1 MRKPLKRSAPP
12 PASRGG
18 KATKRA
24 PAKPTAQ
31 EVHSIRVAKLR
42 AGTVVDHLAAGT
54 ALRCL
59 EILGHPAEGVV
70 TVGLNLPS
78 KRMKRKDILKM
89 ENRVLTA
96 AELARIALF
105 GTRATVCV
113 IEDYRVVRKIPLELP
128 TVIDGVVR
136 CPNPSC
142 ITHHDPVVPRV
153 RVDATDP
160 LRLRCHYC
168 ERRIRSDEIVFEPSP
183 AKPAGSARGTL
194 GA

>member
-1 MRKPLKRSAPP
+1 MSPARRKPTKGRRAAAAAPP
-12 PASRGG
+12 GTTGG
-18 KATKRA
+18 A
-24 PAKPTAQ
+24 P
-31 EVHSIRVAKLR
+31 SIRVAKLR
-42 AGTVVDHLAAGT
+42 AGTVVDHLVAGT

-59 EILGHPAEGVV
+59 GLLGVPADGVV

-96 AELARIALF
+96 AELARIALL
-105 GTRATVCV
+105 GPRATVCV

-128 TVIDGVVR
+128 TVIDGVVE

-142 ITHHDPVVPRV
+142 ITHHDPVKPRV
-153 RVDATDP
+153 RVETSEP

-168 ERRIRSDEIVFEPSP
+168 ERRIRSDEVVFVPAAAMSP
-183 AKPAGSARGTL
+183 GK
-194 GA
+194 